1 MSNPAGKNAC
11 AAGLI
16 LLAKDYYGKK

>member
-11 AAGLI
+11 ATGLI